1 MVGKPKSPLAAATD
15 AAACARTSHRVDTPR
30 PSPSYADYHKSLS
43 QANRLM
49 EILPSDSD
57 AAGSASSSV
66 RTSSLS
72 SVENDASIGEK
83 KLAATDK
90 KKGSQK
96 DRNQSRSIE
105 KRVDF

>member
-1 MVGKPKSPLAAATD
+1 MVGKPRSPLTAIEAAA
-15 AAACARTSHRVDTPR
+15 RPSHRVDTPR
-30 PSPSYADYHKSLS
+30 PSPSYVDYHKSLS

-72 SVENDASIGEK
+72 SSSEK
-83 KLAATDK
+83 LDATDK
-90 KKGSQK
+90 NLQKKGS
-96 DRNQSRSIE
+96 
-105 KRVDF
+105 